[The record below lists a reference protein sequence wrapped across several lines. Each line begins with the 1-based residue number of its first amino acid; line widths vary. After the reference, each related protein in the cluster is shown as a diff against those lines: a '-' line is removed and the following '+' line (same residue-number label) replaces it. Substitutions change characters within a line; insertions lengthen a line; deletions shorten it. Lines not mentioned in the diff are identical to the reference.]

1 MSDSDQ
7 DDSQER
13 NVQQAHQLIH
23 LDQVVYYAQGP
34 KTLTLVNYIQQVTI
48 KTTKST

>member
-1 MSDSDQ
+1 VSDSNQ

-23 LDQVVYYAQGP
+23 LDQAVYSARGP
-34 KTLTLVNYIQQVTI
+34 EKLALVNYIIQVTI
-48 KTTKST
+48 KTTESS